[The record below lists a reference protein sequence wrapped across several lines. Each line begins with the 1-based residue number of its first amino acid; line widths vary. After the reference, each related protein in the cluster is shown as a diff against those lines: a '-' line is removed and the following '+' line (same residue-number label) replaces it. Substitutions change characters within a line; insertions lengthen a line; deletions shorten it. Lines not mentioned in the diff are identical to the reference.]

1 VAKHDEPVLITGV
14 GKMWVEDGLLLV
26 PAQSWRRNLLFV
38 MAPGVGLSAAHSALR
53 VLSANIMEMATERAA
68 GH

>member
-1 VAKHDEPVLITGV
+1 
-14 GKMWVEDGLLLV
+14 MWVEDGLLLV